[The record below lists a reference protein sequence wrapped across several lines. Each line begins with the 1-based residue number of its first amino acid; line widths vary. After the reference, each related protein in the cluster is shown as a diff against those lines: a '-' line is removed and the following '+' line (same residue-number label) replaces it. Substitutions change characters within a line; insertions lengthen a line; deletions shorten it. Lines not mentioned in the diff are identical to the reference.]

1 MVGTYLSNTLHII
14 GQGVRNPCMAVLLL
28 MIIITIQ
35 QIGDLLVEY
44 IFERR
49 RMKENSPELL
59 KKLSSSEKEK
69 ALQIIRDS
77 RLLKRQ
83 KQFAEKMANA
93 QEMSENSLAAYTQN
107 LLSLEDAHYRRIL
120 APTDLISKLG
130 PMFGLL
136 GTLIPLGPGIVAL
149 GKGDIKTLSESIG
162 VGFDTTI
169 VGVIVAAICFSISYV
184 RGHWYEGYISTNE
197 AMAESLLDIIIKVQ
211 DKSFDLTDK
220 ALRIPNK
227 ALSAAEKVISLPD
240 EEGVK
245 KRHEKKFY
253 QA

>member
-1 MVGTYLSNTLHII
+1 MVGAYLSNTLHII

-35 QIGDLLVEY
+35 QIGDLMVEF

-49 RMKENSPELL
+49 RMKENGPELL
-59 KKLSSSEKEK
+59 RKLSSAEKER
-69 ALQIIRDS
+69 ALQIIMDS

-83 KQFAEKMANA
+83 KQFAEKMANT
-93 QEMSENSLAAYTQN
+93 EYMTENSLTAYTQK
-107 LLSLEDAHYRRIL
+107 LLSIEDAHYRRIL
-120 APTDLISKLG
+120 APTDLIAKLG

-169 VGVIVAAICFSISYV
+169 SGVIVAAICFSISYL
-184 RGHWYEGYISTNE
+184 RGHWYEEYISTNE
-197 AMAESLLDIIIKVQ
+197 AIAESLLDKIISAP
-211 DKSFDLTDK
+211 DKTF
-220 ALRIPNK
+220 
-227 ALSAAEKVISLPD
+227 SASEKVIGLPD
-240 EEGVK
+240 EEGMK

-253 QA
+253 QV